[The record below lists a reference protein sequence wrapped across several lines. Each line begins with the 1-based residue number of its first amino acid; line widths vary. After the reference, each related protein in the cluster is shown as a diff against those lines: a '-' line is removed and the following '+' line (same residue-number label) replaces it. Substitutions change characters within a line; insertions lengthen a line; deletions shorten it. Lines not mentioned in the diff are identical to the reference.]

1 MRPHHLLLLAL
12 LLFGIAQFLPAFWL
26 DMGAWNQPEQPAIP
40 GYLVT
45 GLAWPY
51 YLSNLALFLGPLLV
65 RLFGRL
71 KKPRRYLLILFVLYL
86 LTPASVL
93 ACREVIRDVAIGF
106 YFWNASFCL
115 AALGVALAMVQRR
128 TGGHDAVLN
137 KG

>member
-1 MRPHHLLLLAL
+1 MPRGRVGRIRTFLERPLERWSQRMRPHHLLLLAL

-51 YLSNLALFLGPLLV
+51 YLSNLALLLGPLLV

-71 KKPRRYLLILFVLYL
+71 KKPRRYFLILF
-86 LTPASVL
+86 
-93 ACREVIRDVAIGF
+93 D
-106 YFWNASFCL
+106 
-115 AALGVALAMVQRR
+115 R
-128 TGGHDAVLN
+128 TT
-137 KG
+137 